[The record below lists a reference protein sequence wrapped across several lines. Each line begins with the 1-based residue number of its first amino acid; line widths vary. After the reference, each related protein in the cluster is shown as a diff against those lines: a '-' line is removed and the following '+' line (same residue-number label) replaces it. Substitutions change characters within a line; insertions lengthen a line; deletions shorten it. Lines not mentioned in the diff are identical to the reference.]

1 MYTILEDFVL
11 KFIVLWKELRLAG
24 TVLVG
29 KRSDTWSMMERTEPS
44 SPGAWE
50 KYKQK
55 RYHHRQPPFP
65 GLRYKIV
72 FDRGKN
78 TNTAWASRTPLSWLK
93 ITVFYLIYYTLLAC
107 FWIACLMIF
116 FQVWK
121 QTTKLKILQDQYNPH
136 ISRLCHLKLT
146 DQSGSKI
153 GGLLDRTQGWGLRHL
168 GPPRALP
175 SFLSH
180 LANFQSTMITFQLGM
195 RPQQRDSLIDSQM
208 FVLKVFYFSQMFV
221 MDVRFLADVCF
232 WVADVFF
239 CEALINLPII
249 AK

>member
-44 SPGAWE
+44 SPGSWE

-121 QTTKLKILQDQYNPH
+121 QTTKLKILQNQYDPL
-136 ISRLCHLKLT
+136 IQTLPSEVDGPKWQQ
-146 DQSGSKI
+146 D
-153 GGLLDRTQGWGLRHL
+153 WGLIGSNPGVRL
-168 GPPRALP
+168 AP
-175 SFLSH
+175 SWT
-180 LANFQSTMITFQLGM
+180 A
-195 RPQQRDSLIDSQM
+195 
-208 FVLKVFYFSQMFV
+208 
-221 MDVRFLADVCF
+221 
-232 WVADVFF
+232 
-239 CEALINLPII
+239 
-249 AK
+249 